1 MFQLPFR
8 LGLLL
13 LDLKRDYQV
22 INFSIRTYDYI
33 CLNENPVR
41 ADSCFISVLE
51 QYFRFRLIEW
61 VHLHIIVLE
70 VNINV
75 LRIIY
80 VIKICREQI
89 WPPKT

>member
-13 LDLKRDYQV
+13 LDLKRDYLV

-51 QYFRFRLIEW
+51 QYLRFRRYFKIWPALALMIEW
-61 VHLHIIVLE
+61 VHLHIIV
-70 VNINV
+70 
-75 LRIIY
+75 
-80 VIKICREQI
+80 
-89 WPPKT
+89 

>member
-13 LDLKRDYQV
+13 LDLKRDYEV

-61 VHLHIIVLE
+61 VHLHIIV
-70 VNINV
+70 
-75 LRIIY
+75 
-80 VIKICREQI
+80 
-89 WPPKT
+89 

>member
-51 QYFRFRLIEW
+51 QYLRFRRYFKIWPALVLMIEW
-61 VHLHIIVLE
+61 VHLHIIV
-70 VNINV
+70 
-75 LRIIY
+75 
-80 VIKICREQI
+80 
-89 WPPKT
+89 